1 MYGLPQARILAN
13 QLLEKCLATKGYY
26 QCQHTPGLWCHVW
39 RNITFCLV
47 VDDFGIKVTNM
58 HDMNHLINSLKEHC
72 TVAVNMTGSLFF
84 NSPGTTCKDTLIAT
98 CPVTS
103 TKPSQST
110 NTPNRSLPDMHH
122 TKQHQSNLVQ
132 KFRGWRL
139 TPHNHSPLKK
149 KLNAF
154 KTSSVP
160 SCTMGE
166 RLIQHF
172 LLHSAQL

>member
-1 MYGLPQARILAN
+1 
-13 QLLEKCLATKGYY
+13 
-26 QCQHTPGLWCHVW
+26 
-39 RNITFCLV
+39 
-47 VDDFGIKVTNM
+47 M
-58 HDMNHLINSLKEHC
+58 HDMDHLINALKEHC

-84 NSPGTTCKDTLIAT
+84 NSLGTTCKDTLIAT

-122 TKQHQSNLVQ
+122 TKQHQSNSVQ
-132 KFRGWRL
+132 NFRGWRL
-139 TPHNHSPLKK
+139 TPHNHSPQK

-160 SCTMGE
+160 SCTM
-166 RLIQHF
+166 RKQLIQHL
-172 LLHSAQL
+172 LLHLAQLQHNKPRAHGQWQMLVTNTPQLRCHSLKCWHLIHSMQFGTFSTHRRLLPFQTWW